1 MTKRLFHASLVFA
14 LVLSSGCLFSRKS
27 GAPKE
32 SSSISGEVEANF
44 KRRWVDRR
52 TAELVAQRTP
62 ADAALAQATREFG
75 EKYEFGRGSKP

>member
-1 MTKRLFHASLVFA
+1 MTTRLIHTSLV
-14 LVLSSGCLFSRKS
+14 LLLILSSGCLFSRKS

-44 KRRWVDRR
+44 KRRWIERR
-52 TAELVAQRTP
+52 TAELVAQRSP
-62 ADAALAQATREFG
+62 ADAAVAQATREFG